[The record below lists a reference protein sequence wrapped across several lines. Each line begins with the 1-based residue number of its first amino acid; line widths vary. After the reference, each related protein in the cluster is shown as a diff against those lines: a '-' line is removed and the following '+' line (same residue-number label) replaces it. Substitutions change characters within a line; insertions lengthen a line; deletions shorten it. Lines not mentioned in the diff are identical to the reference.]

1 MVNEEVIKSFEN
13 KESKGYNSDDDK
25 KSGNSKNN
33 SKIKNKSKLNE
44 STNFP
49 EKNIKLPKVNKKI
62 LNLNTNINFHN
73 FLNSPYEVKNFGFYK
88 TKNDNNNLLNI
99 NEDRNNKK
107 DKNNLDNIQMNLT
120 MPNNN

>member
-1 MVNEEVIKSFEN
+1 MNH
-13 KESKGYNSDDDK
+13 
-25 KSGNSKNN
+25 
-33 SKIKNKSKLNE
+33 
-44 STNFP
+44 
-49 EKNIKLPKVNKKI
+49 IKLPKVNKKI

-73 FLNSPYEVKNFGFYK
+73 FLNSPYEVTDISNQDEPRVTKIYKVNNRKNFGFYK
-88 TKNDNNNLLNI
+88 TKNDNNNNLLNI